1 MMVLTHSP
9 ARSLRLAAV
18 LAAAFALS
26 ASATSVAYPAHIV
39 TDLNHVTTVTTETK
53 AQKLYNSL
61 IALKL
66 PSAWPFASYGAISS
80 GGVRLG
86 NVNVELGAGTSHYAG
101 NQFVTFQPPALTG
114 LTAELDARG
123 IKHGPPT
130 PISAGSE
137 LLYTLVELPTY
148 SQVNRLTAQFCV
160 YNFPNGRPSRV
171 APPNRA
177 GIVNV
182 SRVVINAKNPSSWKK
197 LFAPSAPSASDT
209 YRLPGGPLVQ
219 LQLSSGNSV
228 SALDVRVKN
237 VAAAARAF
245 RAVGIPVR
253 GHIANVGSLRLRLL
267 SVSGSAVTGSR

>member
-1 MMVLTHSP
+1 MGLTHRP
-9 ARSLRLAAV
+9 ARSLRLVAV

-86 NVNVELGAGTSHYAG
+86 NVNVELGAGTSQYAG
-101 NQFVTFQPPALTG
+101 SQFVTFQPPSLTG

-130 PISAGSE
+130 PISAGSQ
-137 LLYTLVELPTY
+137 LLYTLIELPTY
-148 SQVNRLTAQFCV
+148 SQVNKLAAQFCV
-160 YNFPNGRPSRV
+160 YNFPSGRPSRV

-182 SRVVINAKNPSSWKK
+182 SRVVINAKNPSFWKK
-197 LFAPSAPSASDT
+197 LFAPSSPSASDT

-219 LQLSSGNSV
+219 LQRGRSNSV

-245 RAVGIPVR
+245 KAVGISAR
-253 GHIANVGSLRLRLL
+253 GHIANVGSIRLRLL
-267 SVSGSAVTGSR
+267 PASGSAVTGNR

>member
-18 LAAAFALS
+18 LAVVFALS
-26 ASATSVAYPAHIV
+26 ASATSFAYPAHIV

-101 NQFVTFQPPALTG
+101 NQFVTFQPPSLNG

-123 IKHGPPT
+123 IEHGPPT
-130 PISAGSE
+130 PISAGSK
-137 LLYTLVELPTY
+137 LLYTLIELPTY

-182 SRVVINAKNPSSWKK
+182 SRVVINAKSPSSWAK
-197 LFAPSAPSASDT
+197 LFAPSSPSASDA
-209 YRLPGGPLVQ
+209 YRLLGGPLVQ
-219 LQLSSGNSV
+219 LQRSRENSI

-237 VAAAARAF
+237 VAAAVRAF
-245 RAVGIPVR
+245 KAVGIPAR
-253 GHIANVGSLRLRLL
+253 GHIANVGSLRFRLL
-267 SVSGSAVTGSR
+267 PVSGSAVTGSR

>member
-18 LAAAFALS
+18 LAVVFALS
-26 ASATSVAYPAHIV
+26 ASATSFAYPAHIV

-101 NQFVTFQPPALTG
+101 NQFVTFQPPSLNG

-123 IKHGPPT
+123 IEHGPPT
-130 PISAGSE
+130 PISAGSK
-137 LLYTLVELPTY
+137 LLYTLIELPTY

-182 SRVVINAKNPSSWKK
+182 SRVVINAKSPSSWAK
-197 LFAPSAPSASDT
+197 LFAPSSPSASDA
-209 YRLPGGPLVQ
+209 YRLLGGPLVQ
-219 LQLSSGNSV
+219 LQRSRENSI

-237 VAAAARAF
+237 VAAAVRAF
-245 RAVGIPVR
+245 KAVGIPAR
-253 GHIANVGSLRLRLL
+253 GHIANVGSLRFRLL
-267 SVSGSAVTGSR
+267 AVGGSAVTGSR